1 MNKIH
6 NYAITYAALGYKV
19 LALGAKV
26 KQPHRKLA
34 PRGMHSA
41 TDDITVIEQWFDIDP
56 NINIGIYCKA
66 SNLVIFDVDL
76 RNGGTIDGLPPTR
89 RIKTGNG
96 YHYYYTA
103 TQDMTFSGKWREGVD
118 IKWNGYVVAAPS
130 IHPSGNLYAVDDETE
145 IRPVLDLVGA
155 M

>member
-1 MNKIH
+1 MSQIH
-6 NYAITYAALGYKV
+6 SYALHYVALGFKV
-19 LALGAKV
+19 LALEAKS
-26 KQPHRKLA
+26 KQPHKKLA

-41 TDDITVIEQWFDIDP
+41 TDDIFLISEWFDADP
-56 NINIGIYCKA
+56 NINIGIYCKG
-66 SNLVIFDVDL
+66 SNLVVFDVDF

-89 RIKTGNG
+89 RIKTGDG

-103 TQDMTFSGKWREGVD
+103 TQDMSFPGKWREGVD

-130 IHPSGNLYAVDDETE
+130 IHPSGQRYYVDDITPFRSVSE
-145 IRPVLDLVGA
+145 LVGA